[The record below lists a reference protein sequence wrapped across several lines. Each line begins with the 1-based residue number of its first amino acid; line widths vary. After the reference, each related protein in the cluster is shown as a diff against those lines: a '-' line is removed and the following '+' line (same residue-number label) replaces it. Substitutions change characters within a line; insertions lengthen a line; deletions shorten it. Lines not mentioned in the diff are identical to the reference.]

1 MEVWDCGVWSFTG
14 AAEYVPEGFN
24 RSWFV
29 PEPARHAI
37 PGSRQHAIYAV
48 SWKLTA
54 STVQYPLM
62 WDDANNRS
70 VNAYDVS
77 DYYLQESSM
86 PAGHQDT
93 RAVVSALQYTVLD
106 AYLAWHAQAFII
118 IMRERSL
125 PNSLGHCH
133 WLVCL
138 C

>member
-77 DYYLQESSM
+77 AYYLQEFIHACWTSGC
-86 PAGHQDT
+86 PGCCKCFADT
-93 RAVVSALQYTVLD
+93 QCWMHT
-106 AYLAWHAQAFII
+106 
-118 IMRERSL
+118 
-125 PNSLGHCH
+125 
-133 WLVCL
+133 
-138 C
+138 